1 MAETKQPAESGKKKS
16 KLPILIAI
24 VVLLLAAGGG
34 AAYYFLVVKK
44 PETPAQA
51 AKEAAEKKKDEKPTF
66 VEFENFTVNLVD
78 PDKYLQIKLTFQTK
92 SVDAGE
98 YLKDYVPVVR
108 NAVIPVLSSQTEA
121 TLMTD
126 AGKTKLEQTL
136 VTAVN
141 KALAGGKIDNPVS
154 GVLIVHMIIQ

>member
-1 MAETKQPAESGKKKS
+1 MAETKQAAEGGKKSS
-16 KLPILIAI
+16 KLPILIA
-24 VVLLLAAGGG
+24 VAVLLLAAGGG

-51 AKEAAEKKKDEKPTF
+51 AKSAAEKKKDEKPTF
-66 VEFENFTVNLVD
+66 VEFENFPVNLMD

-121 TLMTD
+121 VLMTD
-126 AGKTKLEQTL
+126 AGKAKLEQML

-141 KALAGGKIDNPVS
+141 KALAGGKIDDPVS